1 MSDARGPSRP
11 PVAIVAVWAA
21 LGALVVGAAAAWMI
35 AADGLTLAHYD
46 ARGHLIVARRIT
58 DSLTPGY
65 RQIGALWL
73 PVPHVLNAIP
83 VMWDVN
89 YRTGASAV
97 IINIVAMAVGLAAL
111 AAYVARRTGRAA
123 PAFAAAAIVL
133 LNPGVLFLTGTPMTE
148 PLLFAFCFLALE
160 ACDRRLD
167 APESFHPIAQPG
179 PWLALAALTRYE
191 AWPVT
196 AALTTLTAWSR
207 GRHWMGTFARLA
219 AWPAGAAFAFLMFGR
234 LTLGRF
240 FADADF
246 FTPDN
251 PALHRP
257 VVALTEITQGFLD
270 VAGWP
275 VVLMAAA
282 GAIVLIVAAWRE
294 RSARPLLPFG
304 LAAAAVL
311 PFTAFLDGHPYRVRY
326 TIALAAASG
335 PLIGALLARVQR
347 RFVLAASLAAVVA
360 AVAARPPLA
369 ADAPMTLEAQRER
382 GTQRDRRAITSYLA
396 EHYDGEPILISMNSL
411 GHYMQELS
419 AIGMPLRD
427 FIHMGNGDLWAAAY
441 AHPERHAGWVM
452 IEEQAEG
459 GDEIAQRVRE
469 NPAYLDAFE
478 RVVSGGGAVLFRRVR
493 PGASRP

>member
-1 MSDARGPSRP
+1 MSDVRGPSRP
-11 PVAIVAVWAA
+11 PVALVALWAA
-21 LGALVVGAAAAWMI
+21 LGALAVGAWAAWML

-97 IINIVAMAVGLAAL
+97 ILNIVAMAVGMGAL

-123 PAFAAAAIVL
+123 PALAAAAIVL

-148 PLLFAFCFLALE
+148 PLLFAFSFLALE

-167 APESFHPIAQPG
+167 APETFHPIAQPG

-191 AWPVT
+191 AWPIT
-196 AALTTLTAWSR
+196 AALTALTAWSR
-207 GRHWMGTFARLA
+207 GRRWMGTFLRLA
-219 AWPAGAAFAFLMFGR
+219 VWPAGAAFAFLMFGR

-257 VVALTEITQGFLD
+257 LVALGQIAGGFLD

-275 VVLMAAA
+275 VVLLAAA
-282 GAIVLIVAAWRE
+282 GAAWLGLDAWRE
-294 RSARPLLPFG
+294 RSARPLLPLG

-335 PLIGALLARVQR
+335 PFIGTLLARAPR
-347 RFVLAASLAAVVA
+347 RLLTVGCIAAVLAAVW
-360 AVAARPPLA
+360 ARPPLA

-382 GTQRDRRAITSYLA
+382 SAQRDRALVTAYLTA
-396 EHYDGEPILISMNSL
+396 HYDGQPILISMNSL

-419 AIGMPLRD
+419 AIGLPLRA

-441 AHPERHAGWVM
+441 AHPERHAGWVL

-459 GDEIAQRVRE
+459 GDEIARRVHE

-478 RVVSGGGAVLFRRVR
+478 RVVSGGGAVLFRRIR
-493 PGASRP
+493 QGK